1 MHACAPVDENRC
13 AADRAGETHIPV
25 ERVTSPHT
33 LRRTTTLRPCGE
45 YGDGMSDAA
54 LDVVEF
60 LLTTSVYSDDRTLD
74 ENDLPPSVR
83 RVFWAGSV
91 DSDDDGEAGRKHA
104 GISRPLSATNAT
116 AREATGVDQ
125 PWDAVS
131 ELMFTERDEFSGTI
145 TLAQEDMAEQWF
157 AERVDDERLRENP
170 TLTKHFTTHEEYGD
184 EFDVTHEE
192 AREENR
198 PIQADRVWIDGLL
211 EEYFDEDEDEEM
223 LDLVDVRAPEEV
235 DMSLDDLVLTE
246 DQKNELNK
254 IAKAI
259 EHRDY
264 LSRIGLRE
272 IGKLLFVGPPGTGKT
287 STAQALAQD
296 MDLPFVEV
304 KLSMITSQYLGE
316 TAKNVDKTFEVAKR
330 LSPCILFIDEFDF
343 VAKTRSSDEHAALKR
358 AVNTLLKSI
367 DNISLIED
375 DVLLIGATNHPDQL
389 DDAAWRRFDEI
400 INFPKPDHGMRADI
414 LSLITRT
421 MDISEF
427 DPYLIAEATEGLTGS
442 DLRMVLREAVLEALT
457 EDRTTLTQEDL
468 LDAVEEFEERDTL
481 KNMDMMD
488 GDHDALVAGGDLGK
502 ASDGGE
508 PSGSSSSG
516 HDHDHDHDH
525 DHSH

>member
-1 MHACAPVDENRC
+1 MDENGC
-13 AADRAGETHIPV
+13 AVAVGESVAAASGSETL
-25 ERVTSPHT
+25 SHT
-33 LRRTTTLRPCGE
+33 LCMTTLLRTCSE
-45 YGDGMSDAA
+45 YDDRMSTAA

-74 ENDLPPSVR
+74 ENDLPPSFR
-83 RVFWAGSV
+83 RVYWTGGV
-91 DSDDDGEAGRKHA
+91 DESEDEDTDGTARKPA
-104 GISRPLSATNAT
+104 GISRPLSVTTTT
-116 AREATGVDQ
+116 AREATGVDR
-125 PWDAVS
+125 PWEAVS
-131 ELMFTERDEFSGTI
+131 DLMFTERDEFSGTI
-145 TLAQEDMAEQWF
+145 TLAQQEMAEEWF
-157 AERVDDERLRENP
+157 AERVDRDRLLENP
-170 TLTKHFTTHEEYGD
+170 TLARHFERHDDYA
-184 EFDVTHEE
+184 FDVTHEQ
-192 AREENR
+192 ARERNR

-211 EEYFDEDEDEEM
+211 DQYFDEDDDEEM
-223 LDLVDVRAPEEV
+223 LDLVEVRAPEEV
-235 DMSLDDLVLTE
+235 ETSLDDLVLTE
-246 DQKNELNK
+246 DQENELDK
-254 IAKAI
+254 ISKAI

-264 LSRIGLRE
+264 LANIGLRE

-343 VAKTRSSDEHAALKR
+343 VAKTRRSDEHAALKR

-400 INFPKPDHGMRADI
+400 INFPKPDRGMRADI
-414 LSLITRT
+414 LDVITRT
-421 MDISEF
+421 MDIEEF
-427 DPYLIAEATEGLTGS
+427 DPQLIAEATQGLTGS

-457 EDRTTLTQEDL
+457 EDRTTLTQDDL

-481 KNMDMMD
+481 KNMDMMG
-488 GDHDALVAGGDLGK
+488 GDHDALVAGGDLGDA
-502 ASDGGE
+502 ASDGGH
-508 PSGSSSSG
+508 S
-516 HDHDHDHDH
+516 HDH
-525 DHSH
+525 DHSHDH